1 MAIVFE
7 ATSFEFVTTPTH
19 EIILRGASSLKL
31 TVHGNTPKLGKRL
44 FFWNVIGD
52 RKDGLPFTFEESG
65 ALCISS
71 SNMCIGVKQSS
82 LILVSADDEHIC
94 RFYGAILDIAKA
106 IAIEKKRRLNAMPQ
120 GGHYLVL
127 QNETKAISVLVN
139 KIRSDGHVASVHIGT
154 SDQATKFVFEGEPWA
169 MAIRL
174 AEEPTLAM
182 GVSSISGAAF
192 ATARKPAQLFQFN
205 ADGTVSP
212 TALPELCLGKKIEST
227 DVKVVV
233 VNCTSSNARM
243 RFSSDVA
250 SVSKLISPH
259 HLDAKRGDS
268 KKSRSTRTSF
278 GLKAF
283 TSSSP

>member
-1 MAIVFE
+1 MAM
-7 ATSFEFVTTPTH
+7 S
-19 EIILRGASSLKL
+19 LR
-31 TVHGNTPKLGKRL
+31 
-44 FFWNVIGD
+44 
-52 RKDGLPFTFEESG
+52 FT
-65 ALCISS
+65 
-71 SNMCIGVKQSS
+71 
-82 LILVSADDEHIC
+82 
-94 RFYGAILDIAKA
+94 
-106 IAIEKKRRLNAMPQ
+106 LNERP
-120 GGHYLVL
+120 GYK
-127 QNETKAISVLVN
+127 N
-139 KIRSDGHVASVHIGT
+139 
-154 SDQATKFVFEGEPWA
+154 VFEGEPWA

-250 SVSKLISPH
+250 SVSKLISAPH
-259 HLDAKRGDS
+259 HLDAKRGDIKV
-268 KKSRSTRTSF
+268 KKHENIF
-278 GLKAF
+278 GLKALQVQVLD
-283 TSSSP
+283 S